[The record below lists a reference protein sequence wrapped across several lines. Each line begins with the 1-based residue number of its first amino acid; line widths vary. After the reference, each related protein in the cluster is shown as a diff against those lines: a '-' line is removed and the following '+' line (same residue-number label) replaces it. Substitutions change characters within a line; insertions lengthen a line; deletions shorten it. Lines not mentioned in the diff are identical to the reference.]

1 MHPHS
6 RVQHNVILSGRI
18 INLYEMEEVMEKLTE
33 KKKNCAIATAVSEIK
48 SLADQLWEIPFEFWL
63 WDGKGRYP

>member
-1 MHPHS
+1 
-6 RVQHNVILSGRI
+6 
-18 INLYEMEEVMEKLTE
+18 MEKLTE

-48 SLADQLWEIPFEFWL
+48 FLADQLWEIPFEFWL